1 MEKSDLF
8 KSRLQLASQQW
19 GKECSGL
26 PSDIARWLLYS
37 GSLTEK
43 LMDVCAD
50 FQVEIVEEGWQAVT
64 SSENF
69 TKQWMR
75 EVLLKCGNQKLI
87 FAQTILPDVTIEN
100 VAKEVLHLGN
110 RPIGL
115 WLFPQNPQRLGLEWQ
130 QDSETGLYA
139 RRAQYLLHG
148 YPIEIKELFLPQ
160 FPFEK

>member
-1 MEKSDLF
+1 MKLLDLTTY
-8 KSRLQLASQQW
+8 RLLLASEGWKAQ
-19 GKECSGL
+19 GTSLSTEKRG
-26 PSDIARWLLYS
+26 WLLYND
-37 GSLTEK
+37 SLTEK
-43 LMDVCAD
+43 LQRICSN

-69 TKQWMR
+69 AKQWVR
-75 EVLLKCGNQKLI
+75 EVLLKCGEQELI

-100 VAKEVLHLGN
+100 VAQEILHLGN
-110 RPIGL
+110 QPIGL
-115 WLFPQNPQRLGLEWQ
+115 WLFPQKPQRLHLEWR

-148 YPIEIKELFLPQ
+148 YPIEIKELFLAQ

>member
-1 MEKSDLF
+1 MEGHDLF
-8 KSRLQLASQQW
+8 KSRLQLTSQQW
-19 GKECSGL
+19 GKECDDL
-26 PSDIARWLLYS
+26 PHHIVRWLLYS

-43 LMDVCAD
+43 LIEICSN

-69 TKQWMR
+69 AKQWVR
-75 EVLLKCGNQKLI
+75 EVLLKCGDQELI

-100 VAKEVLHLGN
+100 VAQEILHLGN
-110 RPIGL
+110 QPIGL
-115 WLFPQNPQRLGLEWQ
+115 WLFPQKPQRLHLEWR

-148 YPIEIKELFLPQ
+148 YPIEIKELFLAQ

>member
-1 MEKSDLF
+1 MEGHDLF
-8 KSRLQLASQQW
+8 KSRLQLTSQQW
-19 GKECSGL
+19 GKKCDDL
-26 PSDIARWLLYS
+26 PNHIVRWLLYS

-43 LMDVCAD
+43 LIEICSN

-69 TKQWMR
+69 AKQWVR
-75 EVLLKCGNQKLI
+75 EVLLKCGDQELI
-87 FAQTILPDVTIEN
+87 FAQTILPDVTIES
-100 VAKEVLHLGN
+100 VAQEILHLGN
-110 RPIGL
+110 QPIGL
-115 WLFPQNPQRLGLEWQ
+115 WLFPQKPQRLHLEWR

-148 YPIEIKELFLPQ
+148 YPIEIKELFLAQ